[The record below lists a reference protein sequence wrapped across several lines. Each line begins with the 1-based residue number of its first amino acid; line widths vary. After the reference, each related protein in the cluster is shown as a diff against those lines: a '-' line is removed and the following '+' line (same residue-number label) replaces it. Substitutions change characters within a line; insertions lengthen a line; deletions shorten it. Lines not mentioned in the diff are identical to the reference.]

1 MKKTAS
7 GFRVVSGDETVECDR
22 LIVACGG
29 LAGTKLGG
37 SMSGYQILRSFG
49 HSCTRLRPALVQLKS
64 SWNAVTSLKGVRAN
78 CRAAILHDGKR
89 FSESTGELQFTQ
101 YGLSGPVIL
110 RCPGTFVRGA
120 ASGCASWISCRIWR
134 KTP

>member
-7 GFRVVSGDETVECDR
+7 GFRIVSGDETVECDR

-64 SWNAVTSLKGVRAN
+64 SWNAVTSLKASAPTAMRSFYTTESGFPKARGSCNLPVRSQRAGDFRGVPGCVSGGGEWL
-78 CRAAILHDGKR
+78 CRLDFLPDMAENA
-89 FSESTGELQFTQ
+89 
-101 YGLSGPVIL
+101 
-110 RCPGTFVRGA
+110 
-120 ASGCASWISCRIWR
+120 
-134 KTP
+134 